1 MALDLE
7 ILERKLDDA
16 LAKETPESLMKF
28 LSEIRAQEIE
38 AEKKAEGMAN
48 LNKLYD

>member
-7 ILERKLDDA
+7 ILERKLDEA

-28 LSEIRAQEIE
+28 LLETKIEELE
-38 AEKKAEGMAN
+38 AELKDK
-48 LNKLYD
+48 